1 VKVSE
6 LVERSGVPLP
16 TIKYYLR
23 EGLLPAGTP
32 TGRNQADYGDEH
44 LRRLRLIRALIDV
57 GGLGI
62 TAVKEVLRS
71 VDDPGQFGH
80 EVRGT
85 AHYFLTRP
93 TRADRSTAEWR
104 AARAEVIELIERRG
118 WQVNPERPEVDQAAD
133 AIAALRGLGQD
144 DLMTLIDT
152 YADAAERLGE
162 AEVSVIMQRPDRA
175 GAVEG
180 VITGTVL
187 GEAILVALRRMAQ
200 EHASAQYSR

>member
-1 VKVSE
+1 MKVGE

-32 TGRNQADYGDEH
+32 TGRNQADYGPEH

-71 VDDPGQFGH
+71 ADDPRQFGH

-85 AHYFLTRP
+85 AHYLLTRP
-93 TRADRSTAEWR
+93 TRADRSAPEWEQ
-104 AARAEVIELIERRG
+104 ARAEVLELIRRRG
-118 WQVNPERPEVDQAAD
+118 WHVYPDRPEVDQVAD
-133 AIAALRGLGQD
+133 AVHAIRALGQD
-144 DLMTLIDT
+144 DLLTLLDR
-152 YADAAERLGE
+152 YAESAEQLAE
-162 AEVSVIMQRPDRA
+162 AEVGVVMQRPDRA
-175 GAVEG
+175 GTVEA

-187 GEAILVALRRMAQ
+187 GEAILVALRRIAQ
-200 EHASAQYSR
+200 EHASSKYQ

>member
-1 VKVSE
+1 MKVGE

-32 TGRNQADYGDEH
+32 TGRNQADYGSEH
-44 LRRLRLIRALIDV
+44 LRRLRLIRALVDV

-71 VDDPGQFGH
+71 VDDPQQFGH

-85 AHYFLTRP
+85 AHYLLTRP
-93 TRADRSTAEWR
+93 TRADRSSAEW
-104 AARAEVIELIERRG
+104 AQARVDVLDLIRRRG
-118 WQVNPERPEVDQAAD
+118 WQVYPDRPEVDQVAD
-133 AIAALRGLGQD
+133 AVHAIRALGQD
-144 DLMTLIDT
+144 DLLSLLDT
-152 YADAAERLGE
+152 YAESAEQVAE
-162 AEVSVIMQRPDRA
+162 AEVGVVMQRPDRA
-175 GAVEG
+175 GTVEA

-187 GEAILVALRRMAQ
+187 GEAILVALRRIAQ
-200 EHASAQYSR
+200 EHASSKYQ

>member
-32 TGRNQADYGDEH
+32 TARNQADYGEAH

-80 EVRGT
+80 AVRGT

-93 TRADRSTAEWR
+93 TRADRSSPDWQR
-104 AARAEVIELIERRG
+104 ARAEVADLIRRRG
-118 WQVNPERPEVDQAAD
+118 WQVFPDRPEIDQVAD
-133 AIAALRGLGQD
+133 AVAAFRALGQD
-144 DLMTLIDT
+144 DLLSLLDT
-152 YADAAERLGE
+152 YAETAERLAD
-162 AEVSVIMQRPDRA
+162 AEVAVVMQRPDRA

-187 GEAILVALRRMAQ
+187 GEAILVGLRRIAQ
-200 EHASAQYSR
+200 EHASSKYR